1 MPVLQAAGGCLPSKR
16 AAARRRQTATG
27 AGRGGTVLLGYGGG
41 LGLPGGAARGGVAG
55 GGLRWCGGGR
65 GLVVPGAADA
75 RVVSG
80 TASSTLEATLRLPWP
95 DMLGLMQ

>member
-1 MPVLQAAGGCLPSKR
+1 MNQHMLRAEVAPRPPPPRSAVGVGWGGQAAQPVTC
-16 AAARRRQTATG
+16 
-27 AGRGGTVLLGYGGG
+27 
-41 LGLPGGAARGGVAG
+41 

>member
-1 MPVLQAAGGCLPSKR
+1 MCLCCKRPVAACPQSGPRPGGAKLPQALAEVAPSSL
-16 AAARRRQTATG
+16 ATG
-27 AGRGGTVLLGYGGG
+27 ADWGGQVVQL
-41 LGLPGGAARGGVAG
+41 VAG

>member
-1 MPVLQAAGGCLPSKR
+1 VVQL
-16 AAARRRQTATG
+16 
-27 AGRGGTVLLGYGGG
+27 
-41 LGLPGGAARGGVAG
+41 VAG